1 MADKAKDQGDGS
13 RRGTGTVGKRRLSP
27 VRDGLRDRP
36 ERKPIIL
43 ENYYAALDH
52 TENLEKRQRPYY
64 GQDTTTRQERNS
76 HHQRND
82 RLRSNGRL
90 HRQRGLQQTRDQD
103 DQSKETKGDLP
114 RGRKVKRYGSCYP
127 YDESTYGR

>member
-43 ENYYAALDH
+43 ENYYPALNSTETLKHDKDH
-52 TENLEKRQRPYY
+52 IMVKIQLD
-64 GQDTTTRQERNS
+64 GA
-76 HHQRND
+76 
-82 RLRSNGRL
+82 
-90 HRQRGLQQTRDQD
+90 
-103 DQSKETKGDLP
+103 KESVTIKAMID
-114 RGRKVKRYGSCYP
+114 
-127 YDESTYGR
+127 